1 MLPTCDTIHICS
13 YITLFLMLIP
23 GFAALDDETEDEV
36 MTTKVVS
43 RFLIFGFN
51 ASIAISSIKNK

>member
-1 MLPTCDTIHICS
+1 
-13 YITLFLMLIP
+13 MLIP

-43 RFLIFGFN
+43 RFLIFGLN